1 MARRLMPSVIA
12 LGVAHLVTSSVVA
25 ERGPQP
31 NHTPCASVAEA
42 KNYRGFTGYERAI
55 TTSSAKAQEW
65 FNQGIQLLYGF
76 NHDEA
81 IRSFEAAAELDPS
94 CAMAWWGSAYAR
106 GLHINNPEMEE
117 KQSRLANE
125 AANKAIAALDIES
138 PVEVA
143 LVQAVRHRYQWPA
156 PEDRSQLDQNYT

>member
-1 MARRLMPSVIA
+1 MAQRLMPSLFA
-12 LGVAHLVTSSVVA
+12 LGIAGLVTSSVVA
-25 ERGPQP
+25 EEGRQP
-31 NHTPCASVAEA
+31 IAAAAEA
-42 KNYRGFTGYERAI
+42 KSFPGFTGYERAV
-55 TTSSAKAQEW
+55 TTNSPLAQEW

-81 IRSFEAAAELDPS
+81 IRSFEAAGELDPS

-117 KQSRLANE
+117 EQSRLANE
-125 AANKAIAALDIES
+125 AASKAIAALDNES

-143 LVQAVRHRYQWPA
+143 LVHAVRHRYQWPA
-156 PEDRSQLDQNYT
+156 PEDRCQLDQN